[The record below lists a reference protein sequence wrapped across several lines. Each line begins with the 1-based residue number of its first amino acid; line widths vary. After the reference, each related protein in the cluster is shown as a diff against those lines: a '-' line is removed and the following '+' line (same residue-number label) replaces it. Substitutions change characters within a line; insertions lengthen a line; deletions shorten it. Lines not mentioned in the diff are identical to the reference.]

1 MKTVPARTVA
11 LSTFGTIL
19 LALAQAATAQDALP
33 NRTFKII
40 VPFVAG
46 TGLDITTR
54 PIAEKLATRIGRTVI
69 VDNKPGAGHVAA
81 ANEIRNATPD
91 GTTMVVSTTTMAV
104 RSGIAN
110 PPYNIRKDMDH
121 IVMRGEGPFILYV
134 NPSLPVKS
142 PKELADY
149 ALANPGKLN
158 FSTIGPGSSTHFA
171 AINFALMTGAKFESI
186 HYKGSAPAI
195 TATIAGETQASFDQI
210 GLVRAQAQG
219 GRARM
224 LAVSGLRRWP
234 DLPELPTMDESGFK
248 GFNVI
253 FWMGFSTT
261 KGTPRS
267 TINALNAAFNEIY
280 KDPATID
287 MTTKSGA
294 VLIGGTPE
302 QMQKAVEAEVEQW
315 QRLIKAGNVIIE

>member
-1 MKTVPARTVA
+1 MKTIQAFAVGAVLFA
-11 LSTFGTIL
+11 G
-19 LALAQAATAQDALP
+19 AQWATAQDALP
-33 NRTFKII
+33 NKTFRII
-40 VPFVAG
+40 IPFVAG
-46 TGLDITTR
+46 TGLDIQTR
-54 PIAEKLATRIGRTVI
+54 PMADKLATRIGRTVI

-81 ANEIRNATPD
+81 ANEIMHATPD

-110 PPYNIRKDMDH
+110 PPYDIRKDMDH

-134 NPSLPVKS
+134 NPSLPVKT

-210 GLVRAQAQG
+210 GLVRVQANAG
-219 GRARM
+219 KARM

-234 DLPELPTMDESGFK
+234 DLPDLPTMDESGFK

-261 KGTPRS
+261 KGTPRA

-280 KDPATID
+280 KDPTIIE
-287 MTTKSGA
+287 MALKAGTVMIS
-294 VLIGGTPE
+294 GTPE
-302 QMQKAVEAEVEQW
+302 QMQKAVETEVAQW
-315 QRLIKAGNVIIE
+315 QRLIKAGNVVIE

>member
-1 MKTVPARTVA
+1 MVKTLPALA
-11 LSTFGTIL
+11 IGAAL
-19 LALAQAATAQDALP
+19 LAATQASLAQDALP
-33 NRTFKII
+33 SRTFKII

-54 PIAEKLATRIGRTVI
+54 PMAEKLATRIGRTVI

-81 ANEIRNATPD
+81 ANEIMHATPD

-110 PPYNIRKDMDH
+110 PPYDIRKDMDH

-171 AINFALMTGAKFESI
+171 AINFALMSGAKFESI

-210 GLVRAQAQG
+210 GLVRAQANAG
-219 GRARM
+219 KARM

-234 DLPELPTMDESGFK
+234 DLPDLPTMDESGFK
-248 GFNVI
+248 GFNNI

-261 KGTPRS
+261 RGSPRN

-280 KDPATID
+280 KDPMIID
-287 MTTKSGA
+287 MATKSGS
-294 VLIGGTPE
+294 VVIGGTPE
-302 QMQKAVEAEVEQW
+302 QMHKAVEAEVAQW
-315 QRLIKAGNVIIE
+315 QRLIKAGNVVIE

>member
-1 MKTVPARTVA
+1 VKTIHAFAVGAT
-11 LSTFGTIL
+11 L
-19 LALAQAATAQDALP
+19 LVGAQWANAQDALP
-33 NRTFKII
+33 NKTFRII
-40 VPFVAG
+40 IPFVAG
-46 TGLDITTR
+46 TGLDIQTR
-54 PIAEKLATRIGRTVI
+54 PMADKLATRIGRTVI

-81 ANEIRNATPD
+81 ANEIMHATPD

-110 PPYNIRKDMDH
+110 PPYDIRKDMDH

-134 NPSLPVKS
+134 NPSLPVKT

-171 AINFALMTGAKFESI
+171 AINFALMSGAKFESI

-234 DLPELPTMDESGFK
+234 DLPDLPTMDESGFK
-248 GFNVI
+248 GFNNI

-261 KGTPRS
+261 KGTPRG

-280 KDPATID
+280 KDPTIID
-287 MTTKSGA
+287 MAFKAGT
-294 VLIGGTPE
+294 VMIGGTPE
-302 QMQKAVEAEVEQW
+302 QMQKSVEAEVAQW
-315 QRLIKAGNVIIE
+315 QRLIKAGNVVIE

>member
-1 MKTVPARTVA
+1 MKISLHGVGAAACAAAV
-11 LSTFGTIL
+11 L
-19 LALAQAATAQDALP
+19 LTSASPLLAQDALP

-46 TGLDITTR
+46 TGLDIQTR
-54 PIAEKLATRIGRTVI
+54 PIADRLATRIGRTVI

-81 ANEIRNATPD
+81 ANEIMHATPD

-104 RSGIAN
+104 RSGMDNA
-110 PPYNIRKDMDH
+110 PYDIRKDMEH
-121 IVMRGEGPFILYV
+121 IVLRGEGPFILYV

-142 PKELADY
+142 ARELADY

-171 AINFALMTGAKFESI
+171 AIQFAQYTGAKFESI

-195 TATIAGETQASFDQI
+195 TSTIAGETQASFDQI
-210 GLVRAQAQG
+210 GLVRAQANG

-224 LAVSGLRRWP
+224 LALSGLRRWP
-234 DLPELPTMDESGFK
+234 DLPDLPTLDELGFK
-248 GFNVI
+248 GFNIV

-267 TINALNAAFNEIY
+267 TVNALNAAFNEIY
-280 KDPATID
+280 KDPVIAD
-287 MTTKSGA
+287 MAFKAGTVMT
-294 VLIGGTPE
+294 GGTPE
-302 QMQKAVEAEVEQW
+302 QMQKAVEAEVAQW
-315 QRLIKAGNVIIE
+315 QKLIKAGNVVIE